1 MILRKS
7 VHLTACAFAIS
18 AYLDSLVLSSA
29 ALSCTRQH
37 EKEIKGR
44 ISYWC
49 DEKHFY
55 LFKKSAL
62 NTTTPKTNSFPTW
75 SDTPA
80 DIT

>member
-1 MILRKS
+1 MCL
-7 VHLTACAFAIS
+7 LLFP
-18 AYLDSLVLSSA
+18 YLDSLVLSSA

-37 EKEIKGR
+37 EKEITRR

-49 DEKHFY
+49 AEKHCY
-55 LFKKSAL
+55 ILQKIAL